1 MNKAKKTT
9 AKRRADKAM
18 SNYIR
23 ERDNFVCYTCGF
35 HGDKYNMDNGHLIS
49 RYWSATRYYEHNCN
63 AQCKACNFLHEN
75 DPEIYKR
82 KWIAEHGA
90 DAFESMYAWSKHVVK
105 ATVEYYLETEKNYKD
120 KLAELR
126 TERL

>member
-1 MNKAKKTT
+1 MKKTKKTT

-18 SNYIR
+18 SDYIR
-23 ERDNFVCYTCGF
+23 ERDNFICFTCGF
-35 HGDKYNMDNGHLIS
+35 HGDKYSMDNGHLIS
-49 RYWSATRYYEHNCN
+49 RYWSATRYYEKNCN

-82 KWIAEHGA
+82 KWIAEHGQE
-90 DAFESMYAWSKHVVK
+90 AFENMYAMSKHQIK
-105 ATVEYYLETEKNYKD
+105 ATVEYYLKWEKHYKN